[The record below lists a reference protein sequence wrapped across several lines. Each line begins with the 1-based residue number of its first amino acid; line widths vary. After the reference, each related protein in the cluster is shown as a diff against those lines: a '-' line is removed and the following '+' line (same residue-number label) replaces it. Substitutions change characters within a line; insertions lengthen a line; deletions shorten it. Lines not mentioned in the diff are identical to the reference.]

1 MPSKALEKEKKK
13 EGPEVRRKGKVFVY
27 TTKGKLVP
35 FQKLERHEI
44 KKSSKAIKEEKKFFR
59 EKGLVTPPFAPAT
72 FLDLYESNGYFMRSV
87 DQVAQ
92 DVGGLGYMLTP
103 KEGVDLK
110 TDKKAQEL
118 KVKMDRLLLKPNDED
133 SLVQILK
140 RMITDWGSIGWWS
153 LEVVRNNIDQVAEM
167 YYVPGH
173 TVLVH
178 ESGNKYCQVRWAK
191 GQKKH
196 RWFKRFGY
204 EKDVHKDSGEEKE
217 KNGIAEDDRANEMIF
232 YRNFYSRSDY
242 YGTPNILG
250 SVGAVITLI
259 GIRDYNLSFFENY
272 GVPSALVV
280 LTGDWEE
287 GSDKTIKEF
296 IDTEIKGSENAHK
309 TLVLQI
315 PEEAGKLEWIPL
327 ESKKKQEEGSFKIYV
342 KMQRDEV
349 LVAYSMPP
357 YKLGIAE
364 EGALGGSSAKE
375 SNINYIYSMV
385 YPLQYDLEFIFNGR
399 ILPTFYEKDKEGNF
413 KPLFDFKLK
422 GSDTRDLDAEAKR
435 FFQFFTMAAVN
446 PNQIIKH
453 FDLGESYPEGNQY
466 FVGSQFK
473 PVGEELMEKL
483 GSDQLALLQRIEQKQ
498 EELFERLAR
507 EERKL

>member
-13 EGPEVRRKGKVFVY
+13 ATLATPRKGKVFVY
-27 TTKGKLVP
+27 TARGELLPFKKLA
-35 FQKLERHEI
+35 RHEI
-44 KKSSKAIKEEKKFFR
+44 KKSSKAIKEEKQYFKD
-59 EKGLVTPPFAPAT
+59 KGLMTPPFDPST
-72 FLDLYESNGYFMRSV
+72 FLDLYESNGYFMRCV

-92 DVGGLGYMLTP
+92 DAGGLGHMLVP

-110 TDKKAQEL
+110 TDNEAQEL
-118 KVKMDRLLLKPNDED
+118 KARMERLLLKPNDED

-140 RMITDWGSIGWWS
+140 SLITDWGSIGWWT
-153 LEVVRNNIDQVAEM
+153 LELVRNSTDQVAEM

-173 TVLVH
+173 TVRVH
-178 ESGNKYCQVRWAK
+178 ESGDKYCQVRRVK
-191 GQKKH
+191 GQKKY

-204 EKDVHKDSGEEKE
+204 EKDVHKDTGEEAK

-259 GIRDYNLSFFENY
+259 GIRDYNLAFFENY
-272 GVPSALVV
+272 GVPAALVI
-280 LTGDWEE
+280 LTGDWED
-287 GSDKTIKEF
+287 GSDKKIMEF
-296 IDTEIKGSENAHK
+296 IDTEIKGTENAHK
-309 TLVLQI
+309 TMAIQL
-315 PEEAGKLEWIPL
+315 PEDGGKLDWVPL
-327 ESKKKQEEGSFKIYV
+327 ETKKTDEGSFKVYV

-357 YKLGIAE
+357 YKIGIIE

-385 YPLQYDLEFIFNGR
+385 YPLQYDLEFLFNGR
-399 ILPTFYEKDKEGNF
+399 ILPTFYKKGKEGEF
-413 KPLFDFKLK
+413 KALFDFKLK
-422 GSDTRDLDAEAKR
+422 GSDTRDLDAEVKR
-435 FFQFFTMAAVN
+435 FEKLFAMGAAT
-446 PNQIIKH
+446 PNQVIKH
-453 FDLGESYPEGNQY
+453 FDMGDPYPEGDQR

-473 PVGEELMEKL
+473 PIGEEELEKR
-483 GSDQLALLQRIEQKQ
+483 GRFADALEEMRIEMRRILD
-498 EELFERLAR
+498 EE
-507 EERKL
+507 K